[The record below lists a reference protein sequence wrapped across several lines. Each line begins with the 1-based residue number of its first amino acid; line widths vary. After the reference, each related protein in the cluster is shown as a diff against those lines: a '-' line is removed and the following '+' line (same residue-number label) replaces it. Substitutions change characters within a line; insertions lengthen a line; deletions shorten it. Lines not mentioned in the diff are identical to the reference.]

1 MPAHQSH
8 ESIRVAKRHINGNAP
23 DRAAVRIAFIS
34 IASSR

>member
-1 MPAHQSH
+1 MPAHH
-8 ESIRVAKRHINGNAP
+8 LRESIRAAKRHINGNAP